1 MSSAPLPTLFS
12 GNVVRSMDYP
22 LATDHFCWLFS
33 LIFSNLRYYL
43 RSSLSPVQGAVG
55 RTGEGAGATEP
66 PARTGRHLLLPRM
79 QQKCALDLPR
89 DECFTTLHSP
99 AHIKFWGVK
108 QCPLAD
114 EALDRLA
121 NAHGAIRILNMP
133 TSFYSIILCGRCC
146 GGSFQADRWREGV
159 QK

>member
-1 MSSAPLPTLFS
+1 MNLGDRRAATRRAMAQCHRSSHLCSLIFRFASRSPTTAHAVGACGQDAS
-12 GNVVRSMDYP
+12 KKSRHSYDRER
-22 LATDHFCWLFS
+22 AS
-33 LIFSNLRYYL
+33 LIFSILRYYL

-66 PARTGRHLLLPRM
+66 PARTGRHVLLPRM

-121 NAHGAIRILNMP
+121 NARGSIRI
-133 TSFYSIILCGRCC
+133 
-146 GGSFQADRWREGV
+146 
-159 QK
+159 